1 MPLTHNKIPCFQVR
15 KNKVFRMNMSFVFWI
30 VTVSMAVIALL
41 FLLVPIV
48 RKQQKIS
55 ATAWLAVI
63 AIPLLAIG
71 LYVVLGQPDAA
82 DYVSGHA
89 QSVPANATSATPP
102 SGNLGS
108 VQSMLTGLEERLRE
122 DPSDA
127 KGWLLLAKSYSHLGR
142 DDDAALAYA
151 KASELGLA
159 DTDFQAKLDGAPSSI
174 SGTAVIRGRLTVA
187 ESAKERLSPGD
198 SIFIFAKSTDGSPM
212 PVAVLRK
219 VAADLPF
226 DFELSDKQA
235 MSTAAKLSTTAT
247 VIITARVS
255 KSGNA
260 MQAEPGLE
268 VISEIIN
275 VGDDTLVELHLDPS
289 KTLDES

>member
-1 MPLTHNKIPCFQVR
+1 MFS
-15 KNKVFRMNMSFVFWI
+15 MEMSFVFWI

-48 RKQQKIS
+48 RKQKKLPAS
-55 ATAWLAVI
+55 VWLAAV

-71 LYVVLGQPDAA
+71 LYVVLGQPEAT

-89 QSVPANATSATPP
+89 KPVQATLGSAAAT

-142 DDDAALAYA
+142 SDDAAVAYS
-151 KASELGLA
+151 KATGLGLA
-159 DTDFQAKLDGAPSSI
+159 DAEFQAKLAGAESLVSAV
-174 SGTAVIRGRLTVA
+174 AVIRGRLTIA
-187 ESAKERLSPGD
+187 DSAKESLSPGD
-198 SIFIFAKSTDGSPM
+198 SIFIFAKSTDGSAM

-219 VAADLPF
+219 VAGDLPF

-235 MSTAAKLSTTAT
+235 MSAAAKLSSTTS

-255 KSGNA
+255 KTGNA
-260 MQAEPGLE
+260 MQAEPGFE
-268 VISEIIN
+268 VVSEIIN

-289 KTLDES
+289 QVMDES